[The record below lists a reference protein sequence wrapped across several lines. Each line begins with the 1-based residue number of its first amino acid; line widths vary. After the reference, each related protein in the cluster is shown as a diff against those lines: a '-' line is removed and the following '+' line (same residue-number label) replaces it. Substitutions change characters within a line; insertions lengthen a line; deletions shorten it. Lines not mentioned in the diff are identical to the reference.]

1 MEATAAPRASFL
13 LCIHPAATRT
23 PRRAPEQNTRAETVW
38 ICGTS
43 PESNPPSRRGC
54 VSHWLGPLGPK
65 TGGDKDSLSNV
76 LLRWQNYCTCLRG
89 TLMLYISVTVDRCY
103 RLSCRADECAN
114 GNARCYRLHM
124 HCKSYMLPADADG
137 IVYNVAAS

>member
-13 LCIHPAATRT
+13 FCIHPAATRT
-23 PRRAPEQNTRAETVW
+23 PRRAPEQNTRAGTVW
-38 ICGTS
+38 NCGTS
-43 PESNPPSRRGC
+43 PESNPPSRRGS
-54 VSHWLGPLGPK
+54 VVHWLGPLGPK

-103 RLSCRADECAN
+103 RLSCRADRCAN
-114 GNARCYRLHM
+114 GSARCYRLDM
-124 HCKSYMLPADADG
+124 HCKSYMLPANADG
-137 IVYNVAAS
+137 IVYKVAAS